1 MAFLEQVASQLS
13 LMLDNARLFAMERAE
28 RHRLETM
35 NRQRE
40 DFISIISHELKTPL
54 TSIKSSSELL
64 SEELASDR
72 KKSRKRLIENI
83 RRSADRLERMLND
96 MLDMVRVRSAPLEV
110 SLRPTDIAP
119 CIRNAVELCLP
130 PMEEKRQKL
139 QLDMPDSLPPIMAD
153 PNSFEHV
160 LTNLLDNALKH
171 TPSGGRVTV
180 EAEEVREAQALR
192 AIEPAL
198 DSAVSLPAVVVTVSD
213 TGCGIPPEELS
224 RNYGRYDQVDKS
236 RASGKSGVGLGLAI
250 AQEIVAAHGGRIAV
264 QSVAGVGTKFIVAL
278 PVSGREGV
286 ERQSR

>member
-1 MAFLEQVASQLS
+1 MRRLVESLLDLARIESGQVVMAQETVDLGQVLGDCVDKLALRAQEGGITLS
-13 LMLDNARLFAMERAE
+13 LDVPDLPPVLGDG
-28 RHRLETM
+28 
-35 NRQRE
+35 
-40 DFISIISHELKTPL
+40 
-54 TSIKSSSELL
+54 
-64 SEELASDR
+64 
-72 KKSRKRLIENI
+72 
-83 RRSADRLERMLND
+83 DRLAQ
-96 MLDMVRVRSAPLEV
+96 V
-110 SLRPTDIAP
+110 I
-119 CIRNAVELCLP
+119 
-130 PMEEKRQKL
+130 
-139 QLDMPDSLPPIMAD
+139 
-153 PNSFEHV
+153 
-160 LTNLLDNALKH
+160 TNLLDNALKH

-224 RNYGRYDQVDKS
+224 RIFERFYQVDKS